1 MMSCVESSQKRMPH
15 VREFSNHLIAL
26 PSASSALPK
35 GRITI
40 AQQQMLPGTGCEI
53 FQDDKIKII
62 LHTDTKSKFYVR
74 VIQNNGNED
83 ICSLSGMI
91 AEGTDCRAMKKC
103 WSILSHL
110 RTKNIYYDTINRMPV
125 VSSVS
130 VIRDTDAANKFVT
143 RAAEALRTQN
153 SLITCAYRNQ
163 DRMHMTADVYK
174 TFFRINQKTLSI
186 MNLPLADVRGRF
198 LNAAYLLQAGV
209 RGLFDA
215 SSMYPLTESETQ
227 SKHTKSHKF
236 FLHHNNAWV
245 VLPIFESQ
253 LGKEVRSIDG
263 KTRCVLNLT
272 DTIADNSLE
281 CKQLTDVL
289 KLWSSLQRITTK
301 YKTNEIADAMIHV
314 REILLKCDEGACI
327 QKFAMDRA
335 CLCGALASAIVKN
348 Q

>member
-1 MMSCVESSQKRMPH
+1 MQSSQKRMPH
-15 VREFSNHLIAL
+15 VREFSNHLLAL
-26 PSASSALPK
+26 PSASSSLPK

-40 AQQQMLPGTGCEI
+40 AQQKMLPGTGCEI
-53 FQDDKIKII
+53 FEDDKMRII

-74 VIQNNGNED
+74 VIQKDGNED
-83 ICSLSGMI
+83 ICRLNGMI
-91 AEGTDCRAMKKC
+91 AEGTDCQAIEKC

-110 RTKNIYYDTINRMPV
+110 RTKNICYDTINRVPA

-130 VIRDTDAANKFVT
+130 VIRDADSANKFVT
-143 RAAEALRTQN
+143 RAAEALRTHN
-153 SLITCAYRNQ
+153 SLITSTHKNQ
-163 DRMHMTADVYK
+163 DKVHMTADVYK

-209 RGLFDA
+209 PGLFDA
-215 SSMYPLTESETQ
+215 SSMYPLSESESQ
-227 SKHTKSHKF
+227 SAYKKSHKF

-245 VLPIFESQ
+245 VLPIYESE

-263 KTRCVLNLT
+263 KTRCVLNLA
-272 DTIADNSLE
+272 DIVADNSFKCE
-281 CKQLTDVL
+281 QLTDVL
-289 KLWSSLQRITTK
+289 KLWSSLQRITIK
-301 YKTNEIADAMIHV
+301 YKTNEIADAMKHV
-314 REILLKCDEGACI
+314 REILVKCDEGACI